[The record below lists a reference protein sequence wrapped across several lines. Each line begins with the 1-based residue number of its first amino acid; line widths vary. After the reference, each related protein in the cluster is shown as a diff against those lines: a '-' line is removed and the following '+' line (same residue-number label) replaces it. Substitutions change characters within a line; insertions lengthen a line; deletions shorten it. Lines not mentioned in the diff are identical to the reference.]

1 VSPGARSLR
10 REKERPEKGM
20 ILREEGEKIG
30 MEGQS
35 VREREKGQTEWE
47 LEREKCLFENN
58 DGQLDA
64 TREREREFI

>member
-1 VSPGARSLR
+1 
-10 REKERPEKGM
+10 M

-30 MEGQS
+30 MGGQS
-35 VREREKGQTEWE
+35 VKERGKGQTEWE